1 MLLLYVPSIIFLVNY
16 LMPYFNAHK
25 AGELTGTIFKMDSL
39 KKNLVKN
46 GRECLI
52 GAMLLFHFAKKVF
65 EFLVFHTHT
74 SLPHTNGFSGLMKGV
89 HQLAFCFIITTFSV
103 RQTCYFPN
111 YSLFLFYLFYYLVI
125 CLLFSQLFFSIPFCL
140 QLFYIYIHE
149 HVYVRR
155 LMCTYLLHILLFPFP
170 FPFLIPVSPLLI

>member
-1 MLLLYVPSIIFLVNY
+1 LHNIRVLQILLTASNFLDTSSNAANSVSAEKKTSLFSVGDGTAMLLLYVPSIIFLVNY

-74 SLPHTNGFSGLMKGV
+74 SSPHTNGFSGLIKGV

-111 YSLFLFYLFYYLVI
+111 Y
-125 CLLFSQLFFSIPFCL
+125 FSSFISFTIS
-140 QLFYIYIHE
+140 
-149 HVYVRR
+149 
-155 LMCTYLLHILLFPFP
+155 
-170 FPFLIPVSPLLI
+170 